1 MTRRARFEIVYAPE
15 VVRHVGAIEG
25 KHYGL
30 IRKAI
35 DEQLSFTPGEQTR
48 NRKPLEEQPGP
59 FESTWE
65 LRCGPANRFRVF
77 YEVALEK
84 RQVWILAIGV
94 KERDR
99 LVFAGKEFES

>member
-1 MTRRARFEIVYAPE
+1 MMRRARFAIVYAPE

-25 KHYGL
+25 KYHGL
-30 IRKAI
+30 IRRAI
-35 DEQLSFTPGEQTR
+35 DEQLSFTPCEQTR
-48 NRKPLEEQPGP
+48 NRKSLEEQPGP

-77 YEVALEK
+77 YEVVIEK

-99 LVFAGKEFES
+99 LLFAGEEFES

>member
-1 MTRRARFEIVYAPE
+1 MTRRARFAIVYAPE
-15 VVRHVGAIEG
+15 VVRHVWAIEG
-25 KHYGL
+25 KYRGL
-30 IRKAI
+30 IRRAV
-35 DEQLSFTPGEQTR
+35 DEHLSFAPCEQTR
-48 NRKPLEEQPGP
+48 NRNPLEEQPGP

-77 YEVALEK
+77 YEIALEK

-99 LVFAGKEFES
+99 LLFAGEEFRS